1 MLVWSLVIAQKN
13 KALLQLLPN
22 TGAKESSSSS
32 SPKKAKPEKLWLW
45 LPQNG
50 KTKKALALAPAKR
63 QHQKSSGSGLGKI
76 DLEKKT
82 RLRLQKKIKAWTTVG
97 HRHKVPDL
105 LVATTD
111 WLSQIS
117 WPLIGPPVSSG
128 KILARLYYD
137 IFAKNFLTGQQT

>member
-22 TGAKESSSSS
+22 TGAKESSS

-97 HRHKVPDL
+97 QCGQFLPHI
-105 LVATTD
+105 
-111 WLSQIS
+111 W
-117 WPLIGPPVSSG
+117 
-128 KILARLYYD
+128 Y
-137 IFAKNFLTGQQT
+137 IFAECDQGLVNHYG